1 MAVHAKRAT
10 TGAFALASLMF
21 VSGPLAAADYFAGKT
36 LTVQVPSGSGGTYHV
51 YCQLIQRSI
60 GKYIPGNPKTLI
72 QNKPGGGGATS
83 AAFMM
88 NAAPRNGTFVAMIAP
103 GTISTSLVRNVK
115 YDARKFNWLGSVAA
129 RSAAIFIW
137 HTHGITT
144 LEQLKQREVTIGSTG
159 FSASGSLL
167 PRLINTLLGTKMK
180 IIYGYKGGGAINV
193 AIESGEAM
201 GRWVFRSGLTG
212 VRPTWLPE
220 KKVIPIIATGP
231 RDPAF
236 DGVPHLRDLLKP
248 GSVGQK
254 MYDVVGMDLE
264 VGQAFYAPPGVPD
277 KVMGILRKAFA
288 DMIADPAMK
297 AEIVKRRVEFSP
309 LTADEV
315 MAKIKTGFAAATPE
329 VIEGLKEVHFKK
341 KS

>member
-1 MAVHAKRAT
+1 MLVQVKRAT
-10 TGAFALASLMF
+10 TTALALVSLMS

-36 LTVQVPSGSGGTYHV
+36 ITVQVPSGSGGTYHV
-51 YCQLIQRSI
+51 YCQLVQRSI
-60 GKYIPGNPKTLI
+60 GSYIPGHPKTLI
-72 QNKPGGGGATS
+72 QNKPGGGGASS

-88 NAAPRNGTFVAMIAP
+88 NAAPKNGTYIAMIAP
-103 GTISTSLVRNVK
+103 GTISTSLVRKVK
-115 YDARKFNWLGSVAA
+115 FDPRKFNWLGSVAA
-129 RSAAIFIW
+129 RSAAVFIW

-144 LEQLKQREVTIGSTG
+144 LDQLKHQEVTIGSTG

-220 KKVIPIIATGP
+220 KKVVPIIATGP

-236 DGVPHLRDLLKP
+236 NGVPHLRDLLAP

-264 VGQAFYAPPGVPD
+264 VGQAFYAPPGTPD
-277 KVMGILRKAFA
+277 KVVNILRKAFA
-288 DMIADPAMK
+288 DMIADPATK
-297 AEIVKRRVEFSP
+297 AEIARRRVEFSP
-309 LTADEV
+309 LSADEV
-315 MAKIKTGFAAATPE
+315 VAKIKAGFDAATPE
-329 VIEGLKEVHFKK
+329 VIEGLKKVHSKTK
-341 KS
+341 A

>member
-1 MAVHAKRAT
+1 MLVHAMRAT
-10 TGAFALASLMF
+10 VPALALVSLMF

-36 LTVQVPSGSGGTYHV
+36 ITVQVPSGSGGTYHV
-51 YCQLIQRSI
+51 YCQLVQRSI
-60 GKYIPGNPKTLI
+60 GKYIPGKPNTLI
-72 QNKPGGGGATS
+72 QNKPGGGGASS

-88 NAAPRNGTFVAMIAP
+88 NAAPKNGTYIAMIAP
-103 GTISTSLVRNVK
+103 GTISTSLVRKVK
-115 YDARKFNWLGSVAA
+115 FDPRKFNWLGSIAA

-144 LEQLKQREVTIGSTG
+144 LDQLKQREVTIGSTG

-193 AIESGEAM
+193 AIESGETM

-220 KKVIPIIATGP
+220 KKVIPVIATGP

-236 DGVPHLRDLLKP
+236 KDVPHLRDLLKP

-254 MYDVVGMDLE
+254 MYDVIGMDLE
-264 VGQAFYAPPGVPD
+264 VGQAFYAPPGVPSD
-277 KVMGILRKAFA
+277 VVQILRKGFA
-288 DMIADPAMK
+288 DMIADPATK
-297 AEIVKRRVEFSP
+297 AEIAKRRIEFSP
-309 LTADEV
+309 LSAQEV
-315 MAKIKTGFAAATPE
+315 EAKIKTGFDAATPD
-329 VIEGLKEVHFKK
+329 VINGLKKVHAKQ
-341 KS
+341 S